1 MNAPAIDMRQAAID
15 HALQLNKHDSFSAKW
30 QSPSGIFFA
39 GITLP
44 IPGMTTRLSAVDCSN
59 ILFELGR
66 NSKDGGFNFSIA
78 AHLFAAVI
86 PLGGHGS
93 NSVHY
98 EARECIS
105 NGAIAANG
113 MTESSS
119 GSDAF
124 KMKTTAT
131 RNGKEYILNGSK
143 TYVTNGPV
151 ADYFVVYA
159 LTDPTKGFFGG
170 VSCFL
175 IDKLKH
181 SVKVGPPIQKASL
194 RSSPMC
200 ELFFEDCVVSEEY
213 LIGKEGGGSM
223 IFLESMDWERA
234 CIAAMHAGTISRL
247 CEEAG
252 SFVKSRIR
260 GDKALSEFQSVQ
272 FKIADIA
279 VLGETSRLMADRAAE
294 KVDQKNGTLAAAQ
307 AKIMAS
313 ESLMQAATLAA
324 TVMGGSGITDE
335 NISNVLAD
343 AQAALIYSGPN
354 DVLRE
359 LIASQL

>member
-1 MNAPAIDMRQAAID
+1 MNPSALDIRQAAID
-15 HALQLNKHDSFSAKW
+15 HSLQLNSHDSFSAKW
-30 QSPSGIFFA
+30 QSASGLFFA

-44 IPGMTTRLSAVDCSN
+44 IPGMTTRLSAVDCAN

-66 NSKDGGFNFSIA
+66 NSKDGGFNFSLA

-86 PLGGHGS
+86 PLGGHGTH
-93 NSVHY
+93 SVHH
-98 EARECIS
+98 EARERIS
-105 NGAIAANG
+105 NGAIAGNA

-124 KMKTTAT
+124 RMKTTAT
-131 RNGKEYILNGSK
+131 RNGKDFILNGSK
-143 TYVTNGPV
+143 VYVTNGPI
-151 ADYFVVYA
+151 ADYFVAYA
-159 LTDPTKGFFGG
+159 ITDAEKGFFGG

-181 SVKVGPPIQKASL
+181 NVIAGPPIEKTSL
-194 RSSPMC
+194 KSSPMC
-200 ELFFEDCVVSEEY
+200 ELFFDNCVIEEKY
-213 LIGKEGGGSM
+213 LIGKEGAGAM

-247 CEEAG
+247 CNEAG
-252 SFVKSRIR
+252 AFVKTRIR
-260 GDKALSEFQSVQ
+260 GEKALSEFQGVQ

-279 VLGETSRLMADRAAE
+279 VLGETSRLMANRAAE
-294 KVDQKNGTLAAAQ
+294 KVDQRNGTLAAAQ
-307 AKIMAS
+307 AKILAS

-324 TVMGGSGITDE
+324 TVMGGSGIT
-335 NISNVLAD
+335 NKNVVNVLVD